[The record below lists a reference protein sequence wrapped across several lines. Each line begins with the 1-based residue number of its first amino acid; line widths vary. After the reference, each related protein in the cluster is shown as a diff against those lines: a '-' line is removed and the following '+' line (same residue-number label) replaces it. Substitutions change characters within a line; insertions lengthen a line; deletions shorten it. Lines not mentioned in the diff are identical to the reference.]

1 MSGAEDVALGPGPLR
16 GVAAAALAVAGV
28 ALVAT
33 AAVEAWQVIARY
45 VLDSPAAWTEPV
57 ALVLLK
63 TALLLAAA
71 VAVRS
76 ETHFRFALGAEALR
90 GAARAALAAFA
101 RLATAG
107 IGVAFAA
114 SGARLTLATW
124 SMKTAGAPLS
134 QGLNYLPFVVGG
146 ILFVLFAFER
156 LGGRVASPGLDAS
169 PRPNASSEAG

>member
-1 MSGAEDVALGPGPLR
+1 VSDAARAEQLALGPGPLR
-16 GVAAAALAVAGV
+16 GLAAAALAAAGV

-45 VLDSPAAWTEPV
+45 GLDSPAAWTEPV
-57 ALVLLK
+57 ALLLLK

-71 VAVRS
+71 VAVRC
-76 ETHFRFALGAEALR
+76 ETHFRFALGVDALPR
-90 GAARAALAAFA
+90 GARAALAGFA

-107 IGVAFAA
+107 IGVAFAV
-114 SGARLTLATW
+114 SGTRLTLATW

-146 ILFVLFAFER
+146 ALFALFALER
-156 LGGRVASPGLDAS
+156 LSGRGTAAEG
-169 PRPNASSEAG
+169 R